1 MFISFLS
8 ISQIDPNDVEI
19 VRDSFGVP
27 HIYAKTDAELAY
39 GLAWAHAEDDFKT
52 IQEAYLAGN
61 ALLSK
66 HIGIRAAPIDFLY
79 KLIRTDDIDFIKLIS
94 LPQKIEKLVRNE
106 IIKIIINKVGI
117 AQDNLSQV
125 GIIFFNKEIIKLSKD
140 QLKNALVEI
149 FSDKTDDVFIE
160 NLSNKIMNLIKLEI
174 DFVKNNYKSNIESI
188 INENDE
194 SYITLWKKGS

>member
-1 MFISFLS
+1 M
-8 ISQIDPNDVEI
+8 
-19 VRDSFGVP
+19 
-27 HIYAKTDAELAY
+27 
-39 GLAWAHAEDDFKT
+39 
-52 IQEAYLAGN
+52 
-61 ALLSK
+61 
-66 HIGIRAAPIDFLY
+66 
-79 KLIRTDDIDFIKLIS
+79 
-94 LPQKIEKLVRNE
+94 
-106 IIKIIINKVGI
+106 
-117 AQDNLSQV
+117 SQV

>member
-1 MFISFLS
+1 MFTSENKNSDITLCIFPHLKEFLV
-8 ISQIDPNDVEI
+8 IDTRSGKDKLDENTVFSLSLDKLLDNKFHDNV
-19 VRDSFGVP
+19 
-27 HIYAKTDAELAY
+27 TDE
-39 GLAWAHAEDDFKT
+39 F
-52 IQEAYLAGN
+52 
-61 ALLSK
+61 S
-66 HIGIRAAPIDFLY
+66 
-79 KLIRTDDIDFIKLIS
+79 KLIRTDDIDFMKLIS

-188 INENDE
+188 IKIIKNSKDIAEIFWDFNV
-194 SYITLWKKGS
+194 SANNLFP

>member
-1 MFISFLS
+1 MFTSENKNSDITLCIFPHLKEFLV
-8 ISQIDPNDVEI
+8 IDTRSGKDKLDENTVFSLSLDKLLDNKFHDNV
-19 VRDSFGVP
+19 
-27 HIYAKTDAELAY
+27 TDE
-39 GLAWAHAEDDFKT
+39 F
-52 IQEAYLAGN
+52 
-61 ALLSK
+61 S
-66 HIGIRAAPIDFLY
+66 
-79 KLIRTDDIDFIKLIS
+79 KLIRTDDIDFMKLIS

-106 IIKIIINKVGI
+106 ILKIIINKVGI